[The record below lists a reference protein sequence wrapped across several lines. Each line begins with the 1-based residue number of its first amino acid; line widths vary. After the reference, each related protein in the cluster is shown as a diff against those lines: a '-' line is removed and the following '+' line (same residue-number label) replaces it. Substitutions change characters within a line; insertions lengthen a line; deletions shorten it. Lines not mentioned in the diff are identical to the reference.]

1 MSGDSHK
8 TIKAQRTKLK
18 VQSSKYKDQTKDQ
31 RPKTVLMYRRPK
43 FLEVL
48 HAIREEMS
56 READYDV
63 DLFAEMVRSGVTPAH
78 GPERIIR
85 GFKTRA
91 PRAETNNGKPSK
103 RRQRKRAAQ

>member
-1 MSGDSHK
+1 LIANCRLPIVSKARLSVANQK
-8 TIKAQRTKLK
+8 SAIKNQKM
-18 VQSSKYKDQTKDQ
+18 
-31 RPKTVLMYRRPK
+31 PMYRRPK

-78 GPERIIR
+78 GPERVIR
-85 GFKTRA
+85 GFRSRA
-91 PRAETNNGKPSK
+91 PRADNNGSQTA
-103 RRQRKRAAQ
+103 RHRQRKRAAQ

>member
-1 MSGDSHK
+1 
-8 TIKAQRTKLK
+8 
-18 VQSSKYKDQTKDQ
+18 
-31 RPKTVLMYRRPK
+31 MYRRPK

-63 DLFAEMVRSGVTPAH
+63 DLFAEMVRSELSHSTDRKV
-78 GPERIIR
+78 IR

-91 PRAETNNGKPSK
+91 PKSESNNGKSTK